1 MRITKARQRKMVPSV
16 DTLESR
22 ELLSG
27 NGLQSAT
34 VQGSIFGPL
43 TSTSAV
49 SAADVWAVGRTT
61 TPFGLVAPVVEH
73 FDGTSWSVV
82 NTAPLSGDTN
92 ATNGVVALAINDVWV
107 VGQRLHQTSSGIVYT
122 PLIEHFDGKRWSV
135 VSSPSIP
142 SGTLNAVSATS
153 ATDIRAVGNVGRSF
167 GHNLIEHSDGKS
179 WSVVPSPT
187 VSHSPT
193 RDRLTAVSADA
204 PNDAWAVGTA
214 GAGDYQADEVLHWDG
229 TAWSVA
235 TPAAGM
241 HITSIAAVSAT
252 NVWAVGTRLDL
263 ATHSFVTSIEHFDGT
278 SWTIVTAPAPANSAL
293 NGISAASATNI
304 WAVGQVGN
312 ATFAEHF
319 DGTTWNFVSIANP
332 TSPSGGS
339 NDLLAVTALPDGT
352 VVAVGGQDHGVTD
365 THPLI
370 LD

>member
-16 DTLESR
+16 DGLESR
-22 ELLSG
+22 RLLSG
-27 NGLQSAT
+27 GGLQSAT

-82 NTAPLSGDTN
+82 NTAPLAGDTA
-92 ATNGVVALAINDVWV
+92 ATNGVVALASNNVWV

-122 PLIEHFDGKRWSV
+122 PLIEHFDGKSWSV
-135 VSSPSIP
+135 VPSPNLP
-142 SGTLNAVSATS
+142 NGALNAVSAAS
-153 ATDIRAVGNVGRSF
+153 PTDIWAVGNTGRFS
-167 GHNLIEHSDGKS
+167 GHNLIEHFDGKS

-187 VSHSPT
+187 VSHPT

-214 GAGDYQADEVLHWDG
+214 GSGDFQADELLHWDG
-229 TAWSVA
+229 SAWSVA

-241 HITSIAAVSAT
+241 HITSIAAVSPT
-252 NVWAVGTRLDL
+252 DVWAVGNSLDV
-263 ATHSFVTSIEHFDGT
+263 ASIEHFDGT

-293 NGISAASATNI
+293 NGISAASATDI
-304 WAVGQVGN
+304 WAVGQVGT

-319 DGTTWNFVSIANP
+319 DGTTWHVASIANP
-332 TSPSGGS
+332 TPPSGGS
-339 NDLLAVTALPDGT
+339 NDLLAVIALPDGT
-352 VVAVGGQDHGVTD
+352 VVAVGSQSHGVTD

-370 LD
+370 LQ